1 MSSFIDII
9 GLYSYKVVIGSEI
22 KVRDVINRLIMVF
35 SLIVIWSASPLW
47 AKVRIVA
54 DNPQTFT
61 NWLAELKT
69 EALSKGISEATFDG
83 AFAGVEPDPKVIKL
97 DRNQP
102 EFTQTYFQY
111 ISKRVSQ
118 ARIKNGRTKVAEN
131 AAALKAVADKIGVQ
145 QRFIA
150 GIWGME
156 TNYGSYSGGYSVIR
170 SLATLAYDMRRPKY
184 FRTQLIKALNILEE
198 GHVSSANF
206 KGSWAGA
213 MGQGQF
219 MPSSFFAYAYD
230 FNGDGKKDI
239 WTDKEDVFASIA
251 NYLKEHGWQSSRTW
265 GRQVRL
271 PEDVDGLWA
280 KVRQTE
286 KVKYCRR
293 ALKDHSKQYS
303 LAEWQD
309 MGVRTIYGADL
320 PAVSDPNFKASLIM
334 PAGPKGPAF
343 LTYKNFRAI
352 LSYNCSNFYALGVSL
367 LSDELK

>member
-1 MSSFIDII
+1 MIKNII
-9 GLYSYKVVIGSEI
+9 FVILLFFPFPGNS
-22 KVRDVINRLIMVF
+22 
-35 SLIVIWSASPLW
+35 LW
-47 AKVRIVA
+47 AKEKIVPE
-54 DNPQTFT
+54 NPQSFSE
-61 NWLAELKT
+61 WLNDLKT
-69 EALSKGISEATFDG
+69 EALLDGVSETTFDM
-83 AFAGVEPDPKVIKL
+83 AFIDVKPDPKVIKL
-97 DRNQP
+97 DRHQP

-111 ISKRVSQ
+111 IAKRVSQ
-118 ARIKNGRTKVAEN
+118 TRIRNGRIKITEN
-131 AAALKAVADKIGVQ
+131 AESLEIVAKEIGVQ

-198 GHVSSANF
+198 GHVTSGDF

-230 FNGDGKKDI
+230 FDGDGKKDI
-239 WTDKEDVFASIA
+239 WNDKPDVFASIA
-251 NYLKEHGWQSSRTW
+251 NYLKQHGWQSDSTW

-271 PEDVDGLWA
+271 PGDVDGLWD
-280 KVRQTE
+280 KVRQTK

-293 ALKDHSKQYS
+293 ALKEHSRQFT
-303 LAEWQD
+303 LTEWQA
-309 MGVRTIYGADL
+309 MGVRTIYGSDL
-320 PAVSDPNFKASLIM
+320 PTVADPTFKASLIM
-334 PAGPKGPAF
+334 PAGPEGPAF
-343 LTYKNFRAI
+343 LTYQNFRAI

-367 LSDELK
+367 LAEELK